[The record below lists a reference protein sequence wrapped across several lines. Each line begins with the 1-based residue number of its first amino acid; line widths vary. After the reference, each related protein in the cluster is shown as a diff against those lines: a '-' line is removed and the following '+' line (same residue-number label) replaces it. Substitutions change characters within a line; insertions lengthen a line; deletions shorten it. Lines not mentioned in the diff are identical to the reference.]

1 MRGRSEKK
9 NAHGLYHPPGD
20 RMVQVQAI
28 AQNTETLRLLARKR
42 RKLMRK
48 LEERETLSGH

>member
-1 MRGRSEKK
+1 
-9 NAHGLYHPPGD
+9 
-20 RMVQVQAI
+20 MVQVQAI